1 MDNYIIIN
9 TKNLIDN
16 VKKITEKYNNYEY
29 YIAVIKAN
37 AYGHGLEISNYLE
50 NTKINYLAVST
61 LEEAIKLR
69 SINKNFPILCLHP
82 IKIEDI
88 KTCIKHNI
96 TITITNYDFYKE
108 LTKQPINKKLKVH
121 LKLNTGMNRLGIENI
136 NEINEIYNN
145 LINSKNIELEGIYTH
160 MATLGI
166 IDKKWDEQI
175 NNFIKLT
182 SQIDLNKIKIR
193 HIFSSNS
200 LYLHKKLPFLNGV
213 RIGQMLYNSHF
224 SPINETGLINKLKKI
239 KRNMIRNKLKLSP
252 LNNNYEL
259 DLKNTLTLCS
269 TIIEIKKVKK
279 GETIGY
285 DATYKLEKDSY
296 IATIP
301 IGYSDGLSKNIKYI
315 SIKDKKYKI
324 IGEINM
330 CMITALVDKTIK
342 INDEVI
348 IFGNNCIKP
357 QDINEPI
364 PHLYS
369 CLDKNIKRIYK

>member
-1 MDNYIIIN
+1 
-9 TKNLIDN
+9 
-16 VKKITEKYNNYEY
+16 
-29 YIAVIKAN
+29 
-37 AYGHGLEISNYLE
+37 
-50 NTKINYLAVST
+50 
-61 LEEAIKLR
+61 
-69 SINKNFPILCLHP
+69 
-82 IKIEDI
+82 
-88 KTCIKHNI
+88 
-96 TITITNYDFYKE
+96 
-108 LTKQPINKKLKVH
+108 
-121 LKLNTGMNRLGIENI
+121 
-136 NEINEIYNN
+136 
-145 LINSKNIELEGIYTH
+145 

-239 KRNMIRNKLKLSP
+239 KRNIIRNKLKLSP

-285 DATYKLEKDSY
+285 DAT
-296 IATIP
+296 
-301 IGYSDGLSKNIKYI
+301 
-315 SIKDKKYKI
+315 
-324 IGEINM
+324 
-330 CMITALVDKTIK
+330 LVDETIK

>member
-9 TKNLIDN
+9 TKNLINN
-16 VKKITEKYNNYEY
+16 VKSITEKYNNYEY

-37 AYGHGLEISNYLE
+37 AYGHGLKIANYLE

-69 SINKNFPILCLHP
+69 NINKNFPILCLHP
-82 IKIEDI
+82 IKIKDI
-88 KTCIKHNI
+88 NICIEQNI
-96 TITITNYDFYKE
+96 TITITSYNFYKE
-108 LTKQPINKKLKVH
+108 LLKQPINQKLKVH

-145 LINSKNIELEGIYTH
+145 LTNNKNIELEGIYTH

-166 IDKKWDEQI
+166 TDKLWDEQI

-182 SQIDLNKIKIR
+182 KEIDLSKIKIK

-213 RIGQMLYNSHF
+213 RIGQILYNSHF
-224 SPINETGLINKLKKI
+224 TSINETGLINKLKKL
-239 KRNMIRNKLKLSP
+239 KRTLIRKKLKLRP
-252 LNNNYEL
+252 LNNDYK
-259 DLKNTLTLCS
+259 LKLNNTLTLCS
-269 TIIEIKKVKK
+269 TVIEIKKVKR
-279 GETIGY
+279 GQTIGY

-301 IGYSDGLSKNIKYI
+301 IGYSNGLSKNIKYV
-315 SIKDKKYKI
+315 SINNKKYKI

-330 CMITALVDKTIK
+330 CMTTILVDETVK

-357 QDINEPI
+357 QDINESI

-369 CLDKNIKRIYK
+369 CLAENIKRIYK